1 MHMSYGEFCDL
12 FRVEPSP
19 EIMAFWLRSHFLP
32 PNLERRCI
40 EKARREAGD
49 LSAFAESQ

>member
-12 FRVEPSP
+12 FRLQPSP
-19 EIMAFWLRSHFLP
+19 DVLSFWLRSHLLP

-49 LSAFAESQ
+49 FTLLAESQ